1 MPDNAYVSDVE
12 AEKAVLAA
20 CLVSEDAAKEIVNS
34 VKPEDFFRVAHAIV
48 FDAMRSIV
56 SDGKPLDY
64 VVLAHRLEAR
74 GVPES
79 TVSRLDLL
87 NLCDQTFSII
97 AWREHV
103 RIVRECSAQRRILNA
118 ALYVVAESSRAQ
130 EDFGEYLA
138 ASKAKLMAAFPPDE
152 AFAPTDI

>member
-1 MPDNAYVSDVE
+1 MPENAYVFDTE
-12 AEKAVLAA
+12 AEQAVLAA
-20 CLVSEDAAKEIVNS
+20 CLLDERAAMEITSS
-34 VKPEDFFRVAHAIV
+34 VKPEDFFRGAHSIV

-56 SDGKPLDY
+56 SEGKPLDY

-87 NLCDQTFSII
+87 NLCDQRYSLV
-97 AWREHV
+97 AWPEHL

-118 ALYVVAESSRAQ
+118 ALFVVAESSKTQ

-138 ASKAKLMAAFPPDE
+138 ASKAKLKEAFPPE
-152 AFAPTDI
+152 AAFAPTGI